1 VKVHAVGVLK
11 AEYRLALLLEI
22 AGVARSTYFYHQAR
36 SGRPDPQA
44 ARKAAIA
51 RAVADAHGRYGHR
64 RIQAVLVADGHC
76 IAKKTVL
83 RLMRQLDLGC
93 QVRRRRYR
101 SYRGTVGQTA
111 PNRLQRRFTVP
122 APNQTWVTDV
132 TEFTVGGQKVYV
144 SAILDLFDRQIV
156 AVRIGPAPSLSL
168 TNQTLQDALAAQR
181 PAPGLLVHS
190 DQGFQYQHAS
200 WQRLVAAAAAV
211 PSMSR
216 KGNCLDN
223 AVMEN
228 FFGHLKAECTR
239 PQCFATPAALIEAV
253 QTSIAWYNTDRIS
266 TTLGNQSPVPYRAAY
281 ARERH
286 AAQAMDRHAEG
297 SACPW

>member
-1 VKVHAVGVLK
+1 MKVHAVVALK

-22 AGVARSTYFYHQAR
+22 AAMARSTYFYHQAR
-36 SGRPDPQA
+36 HARPDPQA
-44 ARKAAIA
+44 ARKAAI
-51 RAVADAHGRYGHR
+51 RSAVAQTHGRYGHR
-64 RIQAVLVADGHC
+64 RIQAVLVADGHR

-83 RLMRQLDLGC
+83 SLMRQLGLGC

-111 PNRLQRRFTVP
+111 PNRLQRTFTAPV
-122 APNQTWVTDV
+122 PNQTWVTDV
-132 TEFTVGGQKVYV
+132 TEFTVGGQKVYL

-156 AVRIGPAPSLSL
+156 AYRIGPAPNLAL
-168 TNQTLQDALAAQR
+168 TNQTLQDALETQR
-181 PAPGLLVHS
+181 PRPGLLVHS

-200 WQRLVAAAAAV
+200 WQRLLAAAAAV

-239 PQCFATPAALIEAV
+239 LHRFATPAALIDAV
-253 QTSIAWYNTDRIS
+253 QAYIGWYNTERIS
-266 TTLGNQSPVPYRAAY
+266 TTLGNQSPHQYRAA
-281 ARERH
+281 AR
-286 AAQAMDRHAEG
+286 ALGIGAGCGAG
-297 SACPW
+297 GW